1 MMSANPDQNNEA
13 MLQAEILR
21 LNKIIDVLMDRA
33 ESGSNRF
40 DADFGLQQTTILL
53 EDQVQLRTAELE
65 AAIRELER
73 SNRSLRDS
81 EERFSRMFREHA
93 AVMLLIEPDSGALID
108 ANEAAQKFYGYPR
121 DVLLGMNIGDINMLP
136 DGRSRDKRYAV
147 ITRMEQNFV
156 FPHRIASGEIRTV
169 EVHSAPIT
177 VDGSTLIFS
186 VIHDISERK
195 RVEDELEQ
203 HRNHLGELVVART
216 AELAEARDAAEA
228 ANRAK
233 SVFLANMS
241 HELRTPLNGIIG
253 MTELARRR
261 AADPVLVEQLDH
273 SAKATRHLL
282 AIINDILD
290 ISRIEADRLTLEN
303 NDFNLTEVIGD
314 TVLLHQPRA
323 LDKGLALS
331 VEFSPSIPEFV
342 RGDALRLKQTLINF
356 LDNAIKF
363 SEKGEIRVR
372 VFPVTGEESND
383 SLLLRFEVS
392 DQGIGLT
399 PEQQARLFQ
408 PFSQADDST
417 TRRFGG
423 TGLGLTIATRIA
435 RLMGG
440 ETGVVSEY
448 GEGSTFWLTAR
459 LGKCNKSMFPLPEG
473 HSDPGTD
480 TTNRQFPV
488 SHRILVA
495 EDDAVSQEV
504 IKMLLEDAGLQADIA
519 SNGHEAVE
527 RSSTGDYALI
537 LLDMQMPVMD
547 GLEACRRIRHLQ
559 EARRRLPILA
569 MTANAFAEDRERCLA
584 AGMDDHIAKPVDPDA
599 LIATLWRW
607 LVKETLPD

>member
-1 MMSANPDQNNEA
+1 MPANPGQSSEA

-21 LNKIIDVLMDRA
+21 LNTIIDVLMDRA
-33 ESGSNRF
+33 ESDSNRL
-40 DADFGLQQTTILL
+40 DADFELQQTTILL
-53 EDQVQLRTAELE
+53 EDQVRLRTAELE

-73 SNRSLRDS
+73 SNRSLRES

-93 AVMLLIEPDSGALID
+93 AIMLLVEPASGKLID
-108 ANEAAQKFYGYPR
+108 TNEAAQRFYGYPR
-121 DVLLGMNIGDINMLP
+121 DVLLNMNIGDINVLP
-136 DGRSRDKRYAV
+136 AGTCQDKRYAV
-147 ITRMEQNFV
+147 LTGTEQTFI

-203 HRNHLGELVVART
+203 HRNHLEELVVART
-216 AELAEARDAAEA
+216 AELAETRDAAEA

-261 AADPVLVEQLDH
+261 AVDPILVEQLEH

-303 NDFNLTEVIGD
+303 SDFNLAEAIGD

-331 VEFSPSIPEFV
+331 VEFSPLIPEFV

-363 SEKGEIRVR
+363 SEHGEICVR
-372 VFPVTGEESND
+372 AFPVPEKGNNESP
-383 SLLLRFEVS
+383 LLRFEVS

-399 PEQQARLFQ
+399 LEQQARLFQ
-408 PFSQADDST
+408 PFTQADDST

-423 TGLGLTIATRIA
+423 SGLGLTIAARIA

-440 ETGVVSEY
+440 DTGVISEH
-448 GEGSTFWLTAR
+448 GKGSTFWFTAR
-459 LGKCNKSMFPLPEG
+459 LSKSSRPEQARQRDHG
-473 HSDPGTD
+473 ATD
-480 TTNRQFPV
+480 TTDRGFPIR
-488 SHRILVA
+488 HRILLA
-495 EDDAVSQEV
+495 EDDVVSQEV
-504 IKMLLEDAGLQADIA
+504 IRMLLEGAGLEVEIA
-519 SNGHEAVE
+519 ANGHVAVE
-527 RSSTGDYALI
+527 RSRQGGYALI

-547 GLEACRRIRHLQ
+547 GLEACRQIRAGQ
-559 EARRRLPILA
+559 ETRDLPILA
-569 MTANAFAEDRERCLA
+569 MTANAFPEDRERCLA
-584 AGMDDHIAKPVDPDA
+584 AGMNDHIAKPVDPEA
-599 LIATLWRW
+599 LFAALRRW
-607 LVKETLPD
+607 LEPSRPQQSGR

>member
-1 MMSANPDQNNEA
+1 MPASPGQANEA
-13 MLQAEILR
+13 LLQAEIVR

-53 EDQVQLRTAELE
+53 EDQVRLRTAELE

-93 AVMLLIEPDSGALID
+93 ATMLLIEPASGKLID
-108 ANEAAQKFYGYPR
+108 ANEAAQRFYGYPR
-121 DVLLGMNIGDINMLP
+121 DVLLDMNIGDINVLP
-136 DGRSRDKRYAV
+136 AGTCRDNRYAV
-147 ITRMEQNFV
+147 LTGTEQTFI
-156 FPHRIASGEIRTV
+156 FPHRIASGETRTV

-203 HRNHLGELVVART
+203 HRNHLEELVVART
-216 AELAEARDAAEA
+216 AELADARDAAEA
-228 ANRAK
+228 ASRAK

-261 AADPVLVEQLDH
+261 ATDPVLIGQLDQ
-273 SAKATRHLL
+273 SAKATRHLR

-303 NDFNLTEVIGD
+303 YDFNLADAVDEAVF
-314 TVLLHQPRA
+314 LHQPRA
-323 LDKGLALS
+323 QAKGLGLS
-331 VEFSPSIPEFV
+331 VDIAPTIPAFLC
-342 RGDALRLKQTLINF
+342 GDALRLKQTLINF
-356 LDNAIKF
+356 IDNAIKF
-363 SEKGEIRVR
+363 SEHGNIRIR
-372 VFPVTGEESND
+372 VFPVAGEETGNV
-383 SLLLRFEVS
+383 LLLRFEVS

-408 PFSQADDST
+408 PFTQADDST

-440 ETGVVSEY
+440 DTGVVSEH
-448 GEGSTFWLTAR
+448 GQGSTFWFTAR
-459 LGKCNKSMFPLPEG
+459 LGKRSKPEQARQTDQG
-473 HSDPGTD
+473 DTGTND
-480 TTNRQFPV
+480 GGFTAR
-488 SHRILVA
+488 HRILVA

-504 IKMLLEDAGLQADIA
+504 IRMLLEDAGLAVDIA
-519 SNGHEAVE
+519 NNGHEAVE
-527 RSSTGDYALI
+527 RARDGGYALI
-537 LLDMQMPVMD
+537 LLDVQMPVMD
-547 GLEACRRIRHLQ
+547 GLEACRHLRKGQETRH
-559 EARRRLPILA
+559 LPILA

-584 AGMDDHIAKPVDPDA
+584 AGMNDHIAKPVDPEA
-599 LIATLWRW
+599 LIATLRPW
-607 LVKETLPD
+607 LEKETLPE